1 MGDYQD
7 LVKQEAKAFYEANH
21 PAFLNDAEEFGGK
34 SAAPNFPRWIDRT
47 GKLSARVTEI
57 CAKWGPDKVHWVQA
71 NTRNKSTQG
80 GDPKGNAFGSF
91 LMDVRQEIK
100 KIGKGPHKA

>member
-21 PAFLNDAEEFGGK
+21 PTFLTDSGEFGGQ
-34 SAAPNFPRWIDRT
+34 SPSPNFPRWIDRT

-57 CAKWGPDKVHWVQA
+57 CSKWGPDKIHWVQA

-100 KIGKGPHKA
+100 KIGKGPHKG